1 MGSRFYF
8 PWEVIFQQKAVNKDT
23 DRLPAEDSL
32 AIKTR
37 LVGMLEERG
46 MSAAELVRRIGMTGG
61 GWHKM
66 WNNGTLTAGRLSAI
80 AKAMQVPVSVILGEA
95 SPENVAADPQASYG
109 KRPYIEDRIERLE
122 VELRKLREQVRA
134 LQH

>member
-1 MGSRFYF
+1 MGSRIYF
-8 PWEVIFQQKAVNKDT
+8 LGEVIFQQTVVKKDT
-23 DRLPAEDSL
+23 DRLPVEDSL

-66 WNNGTLTAGRLSAI
+66 WNNGTLTAGRLAAI
-80 AKAMQVPVSVILGEA
+80 SKAMQVPVSAILGEA
-95 SPENVAADPQASYG
+95 APTNIAADPQASYG
-109 KRPYIEDRIERLE
+109 KHPYIEQRIERLE